1 MQKFVV
7 GPGIGGAHLT
17 WKGVKTLVYKY
28 GMGLDPLY
36 GYRLGDLF
44 ESFGRVGIND
54 IFSPLLSAWW
64 QRYYSCNTDA
74 NFEELEDDDSV
85 HLGYGDDELRERLIP
100 FIEAMQGDFADF
112 DEANDDT
119 QLRVVEV
126 PEGYQCIIVEDP
138 EMGCETV
145 QEVSRMWPV
154 PPDDEWRAII
164 AVRRFCSDAE
174 KNPDAK
180 IEDRIPYPCV
190 GVTMM
195 FLGDYGVARLSKG
208 DYLFLKKNTYYKAN
222 DDHGKECFEIVG
234 DRLNMFITERPVK
247 DRKAVLAYAELV
259 NLMETRKN
267 DIQP

>member
-54 IFSPLLSAWW
+54 IFSDLLSTWW
-64 QRYYSCNTDA
+64 QKYHERYSDKT
-74 NFEELEDDDSV
+74 FESLESDDT
-85 HLGYGDDELRERLIP
+85 LLIGYGDDDIREKLIP
-100 FIEAMQGDFADF
+100 FIEAMQGDYAEF
-112 DEANDDT
+112 DEANDDC

-145 QEVSRMWPV
+145 QEAARMWPV
-154 PPDDEWRAII
+154 PRDDEWRAIL
-164 AVRRFCSDAE
+164 AVRRFCHDAE
-174 KNPDAK
+174 MHPEAR

-195 FLGDYGVARLSKG
+195 FLGDYGVARSTNG
-208 DYLFLKKNTYYKAN
+208 DYMFLKKNTYYKAK
-222 DDHGKECFEIVG
+222 DDHGKECFEIIG
-234 DRLNMFITERPVK
+234 DRPNRFITERPVK
-247 DRKAVLAYAELV
+247 DGEAVLAYAELV
-259 NLMETRKN
+259 DLMEKRIH
-267 DIQP
+267 DF